1 MKITSTLLFC
11 LALVGSKAQGNFEST
26 LSKFNRVIQLPFSTP
41 DELPY
46 VGLIAAEVLEFMKSE
61 EEKKPY
67 LAWAKEYQE
76 ITEELNQLVGVDSY
90 VLHGAAQYF
99 PYGQFQIGETT
110 FLMVLET
117 GFESRSMSPFQS
129 LVLLAFD
136 KNHAY
141 KSIQYLMAEERS
153 IEYEHEEYEDVLE
166 VFYTRSISSKLEVAN
181 DILVITVTELNS
193 TQLMRE
199 NETEEQESTYTNTI
213 KYLPSKGEF
222 EIQFE

>member
-153 IEYEHEEYEDVLE
+153 IEYEHEQYEDVLE

>member
-1 MKITSTLLFC
+1 MKIACTFLFC
-11 LALVGSKAQGNFEST
+11 VALIGANAQANFQST
-26 LSKFNRVIQLPFSTP
+26 LSKFNKVIQLPFSTP

-46 VGLIAAEVLEFMKSE
+46 VGDIADEVLEFMESE

-99 PYGQFQIGETT
+99 PYGRFQIGETT

-117 GFESRSMSPFQS
+117 GFEARSMSPFQS

-141 KSIQYLMAEERS
+141 KSIQYLMAEDSS
-153 IEYEHEEYEDVLE
+153 IEYEHEEYDDLLE
-166 VFYTRSISSKLEVAN
+166 AFYTRSISSELTVVN
-181 DILVITVTELNS
+181 DILVITATELNT
-193 TQLMRE
+193 TQLMQK